1 LLGDSNGKQGQEV
14 LKFAIINDHTQVA
27 LRVIDF
33 LAKVK
38 NESDDAQTLNKQ
50 KGAVDVLNY

>member
-1 LLGDSNGKQGQEV
+1 MLGDSNGKQGQEV
-14 LKFAIINDHTQVA
+14 LKLAIINDHTQVA

-38 NESDDAQTLNKQ
+38 NESDDVQTLNKQ